1 MALNSETGFSKVH
14 VRIFFINFNEIVCLC
29 PSSSL
34 LDSVQP
40 YPTADDT
47 FQKLH
52 VLGKH
57 RFLLDLLDLS
67 GLPEYGL
74 FRAQQYRDADVFILC
89 YAMDDRSSF
98 DALRLVSSV
107 RHTLEG
113 RI

>member
-1 MALNSETGFSKVH
+1 MALNSEAGFSKVH
-14 VRIFFINFNEIVCLC
+14 VRISFINFNEIDCLC
-29 PSSSL
+29 PPSSL

-40 YPTADDT
+40 YPTVDDT

-67 GLPEYGL
+67 GLPEYER

-89 YAMDDRSSF
+89 YSIDDRSSF
-98 DALRLVSSV
+98 DALSLVSSV
-107 RHTLEG
+107 RRTLG
-113 RI
+113 GYA